1 MDIWQILMTP
11 FSWLLKLFCEV
22 FDSYGIALLLFTV
35 VVKIILF
42 PLNLKGKKS
51 MIKMNV
57 VNGQLQEIQKRCGN
71 DKERYNQEVQ
81 RFYAENNVNPMG
93 GCGWSMIP
101 LFILWPLYAIIR
113 RPLKY
118 MMNLTE
124 AASGKVAEV
133 LGWTAKMGSEFTP
146 AGTNELTLASMMSA
160 GNLESAKTAATAA
173 GASAAGMFVID
184 FDFFGIDLSQIP
196 QLKFWEG
203 GMTWASIGLFLLPVI
218 SAAFSVL
225 TMLVTQKTNQMN
237 KDQPAPKMN
246 LSLILMGPIMS
257 LWIGFAMPAGMCLY
271 WIANSVLGM
280 VQEIVSGRMLRKDY
294 EAAQKEMEIQ
304 AAKAKEAEKERRRLA
319 AEKKAAAIAAGK
331 DPKKA
336 HQKKNRE
343 AGVDLSASREGLRAY
358 ARGRAYDPN
367 RYPVT
372 PYWDPDSKYK
382 PKEEPVDESPLTE
395 EEKQIVAQSNPE
407 LAAQGSAAEKM
418 KANREFAVSEQEV
431 TVEGKLDEPAGVP
444 AENDSG
450 DYEEAYAEDED
461 SGENK

>member
-35 VVKIILF
+35 VVKVILF

-280 VQEIVSGRMLRKDY
+280 AQEIVSGKMLRKDY
-294 EAAQKEMEIQ
+294 EAAQKEMELQ

-331 DPKKA
+331 SGKKQPTA
-336 HQKKNRE
+336 KHKGSDV
-343 AGVDLSASREGLRAY
+343 AASREGMRTY

-372 PYWDPDSKYK
+372 PYRDPNG
-382 PKEEPVDESPLTE
+382 PAQTVEEEPKALTDED
-395 EEKQIVAQSNPE
+395 KQILSETNPE
-407 LAAQGSAAEKM
+407 LMAQAEAAEK
-418 KANREFAVSEQEV
+418 KVPDPDPAA
-431 TVEGKLDEPAGVP
+431 PAGDAP
-444 AENDSG
+444 AEPSG
-450 DYEEAYAEDED
+450 EDDEGYEEAYAEDDED
-461 SGENK
+461 GEQQ